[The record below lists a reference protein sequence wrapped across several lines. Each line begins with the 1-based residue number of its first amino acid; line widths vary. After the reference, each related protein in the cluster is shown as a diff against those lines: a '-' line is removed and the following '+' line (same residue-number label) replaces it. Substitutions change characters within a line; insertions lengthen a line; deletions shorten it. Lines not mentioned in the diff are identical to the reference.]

1 MAQSVNPVPDNNM
14 TIVKTTVQWND
25 KAIASW
31 VVPRGC
37 LCVEL
42 TSDRKAKAKIGE
54 GNKHY
59 YQLPY
64 LGGDGGDLSDYY
76 TKEEINRIIA
86 NMQYLGI
93 ASNTIYPSK
102 DNLPSTGNR
111 LGDIR
116 YVVNPNDPTG
126 DPLVY
131 LWNGSKWIVLGG
143 LVDVDLSAYAKKSEV
158 NPRLDALEAVA
169 HTHANKNTLDAL
181 TPSVIQNSHMHPN
194 KTILDQITMSVIT
207 DSHKHDN
214 KAVLDQITQTLIDN
228 SHTHSNKDIL
238 DQTTAVY
245 TIPEKTKLAS
255 LRNYG
260 VFIGTD
266 GSVPGMEGL
275 VPAPQPSDQGK
286 FLSADGSWETVDT
299 TIPPATTSTIG
310 GVIVGNGLSVDQYGI
325 LSATGGGGGSE
336 VSYVAGEGI
345 SIDQGAGTTEISTL
359 QWEQGSINPTYGTD
373 DDTTTACIRCPEI
386 EAGLTSSIGLTAIYN
401 NTDMV
406 YKIAYYDSNHA
417 FISMVSAWKSYSD
430 MVNKPAGTAY
440 IRIVLTLD
448 QSTTLDPTNL
458 TSCELSYPIE
468 VGKYVIT
475 NTGVTQIDL
484 NGASIV
490 KVENG
495 QTETLVTFGQ
505 DLNVNAGVVNIA
517 DINRLILN
525 CEE

>member
-143 LVDVDLSAYAKKSEV
+143 LVDIDLSAYAKKSEV

-169 HTHANKNTLDAL
+169 HTHTNKNTLDAL

-194 KTILDQITMSVIT
+194 KTTLDQITMSVIT

-214 KAVLDQITQTLIDN
+214 KSVLDQITQSLIDD
-228 SHTHSNKDIL
+228 SHTHLNKDVL
-238 DQTTAVY
+238 DETTASY

-266 GSVPGMEGL
+266 GTSAGSEGL
-275 VPAPQPSDQGK
+275 VPAPQATDQGK

-299 TIPPATTSTIG
+299 TIPPATTTTIG
-310 GVIVGNGLSVDQYGI
+310 GVIVGSGLAVDQYGI
-325 LSATGGGGGSE
+325 LSTSGGGGGSE

-345 SIDQGAGTTEISTL
+345 SIDQGSATTDLTSLPWELGTISDVTGL
-359 QWEQGSINPTYGTD
+359 DDASSSCIRSPYIASGLTQAIGITTDYNGTD
-373 DDTTTACIRCPEI
+373 
-386 EAGLTSSIGLTAIYN
+386 LL
-401 NTDMV
+401 
-406 YKIAYYDSNHA
+406 YKIAFYDSNHQ
-417 FISMVSAWKSYSD
+417 FISMTQNWINFSNMA
-430 MVNKPAGTAY
+430 NKPSGCSY
-440 IRIVLTLD
+440 IRIVMTLD
-448 QSTTLDPTNL
+448 NMTTMDPSNL
-458 TSCELSYPIE
+458 NTCNLSYPIE
-468 VGKYVIT
+468 IGKYVIT
-475 NTGVTQIDL
+475 NTGVTHIELD
-484 NGASIV
+484 GASI
-490 KVENG
+490 KKIENG
-495 QTETLVTFGQ
+495 NTETLVTFGE